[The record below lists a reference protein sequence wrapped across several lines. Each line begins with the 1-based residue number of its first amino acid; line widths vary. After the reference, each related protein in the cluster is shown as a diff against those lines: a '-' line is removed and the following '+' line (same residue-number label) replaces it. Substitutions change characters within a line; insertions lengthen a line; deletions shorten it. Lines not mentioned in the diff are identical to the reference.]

1 MWKCFRTSFKKTLS
15 VFVFTSA
22 LYRGLNQTA
31 LLFLFREGFSWILS
45 KFRFLLKP
53 LLFRSFH
60 VKLLLYWI
68 YLRWWM
74 IARDV
79 CSPLWVA
86 APKFL
91 VDDLSWDLHKAG
103 YHWVF
108 YMETI
113 FQWIDLKVTFKK
125 SVVVKFV
132 SIVIFS
138 PSWKI
143 WKLHIFSNDQV

>member
-15 VFVFTSA
+15 VFVFISA

-53 LLFRSFH
+53 LLFRAFH
-60 VKLLLYWI
+60 MKVLLCWTYLHWWI
-68 YLRWWM
+68 M
-74 IARDV
+74 ARDV

-86 APKFL
+86 APKYF
-91 VDDLSWDLHKAG
+91 VGDLCWNLHKAG
-103 YHWVF
+103 YSHWVF

-113 FQWIDLKVTFKK
+113 FKWIDLKVTSKK

-138 PSWKI
+138 PS
-143 WKLHIFSNDQV
+143 